1 MRVILL
7 YGGYDYIRSDNR
19 RDKNVGLNK
28 TEKAVLGLLIE
39 NTNRKASE
47 MSSEVGVTTRTIERA
62 LVSLQ
67 KKGKIERMGSR
78 RDGVWRVIK

>member
-1 MRVILL
+1 M
-7 YGGYDYIRSDNR
+7 
-19 RDKNVGLNK
+19 
-28 TEKAVLGLLIE
+28 LGLLIE
-39 NTNRKASE
+39 HTNRKASE